1 MKILFL
7 TIFCFAGVIG
17 CQVPQQQIDSGAS
30 QAEIEALRA
39 DNAALQQQLQT
50 LLMQMRETPDPDNE
64 ANSDKEAELA
74 AALAKHLANNP
85 SQRQQ
90 FIRDTAAIQ
99 SVINDP
105 TATQQEK
112 QAAKKKW
119 WQHPAVARVAGKV
132 FNWGWDK
139 YQDSRSSD

>member
-1 MKILFL
+1 MKVLFL
-7 TIFCFAGVIG
+7 TIFCLG

-50 LLMQMRETPDPDNE
+50 MLMQMRETPGNE

-74 AALAKHLANNP
+74 AALAKHLADNA

-90 FIRDTAAIQ
+90 FIQDTTATRR
-99 SVINDP
+99 VINDP
-105 TATQQEK
+105 NASQEEK
-112 QAAKKKW
+112 QAAKRKW
-119 WQHPAVARVAGKV
+119 WQHPLIAVVAAKGL
-132 FNWGWDK
+132 NWGWNK
-139 YQDSRSSD
+139 FQDSQPSD